1 MAEVVAAIAVEQDA
15 RIQEDQARIAAMQA
29 KFEKYATQFGKLRS
43 RWRRTGTRLPVQ
55 HRELVIEAEP
65 LRRGVL

>member
-65 LRRGVL
+65 LRKGVL